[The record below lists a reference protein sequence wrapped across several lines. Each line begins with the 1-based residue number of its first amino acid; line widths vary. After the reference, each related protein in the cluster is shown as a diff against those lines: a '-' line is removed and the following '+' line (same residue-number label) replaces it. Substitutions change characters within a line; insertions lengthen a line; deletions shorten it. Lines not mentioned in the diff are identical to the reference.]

1 MSDRP
6 SDQLPGVTGGKLFDL
21 TGDLAGTHHATVSNA
36 AKAVPAEVISA
47 DLAAV
52 QKQGYVVIEG
62 LLGQQELTAIRDA
75 VMPFLDH
82 RGRNGFEGEK
92 TQRLYAVLEKT
103 RALDRLVDHP
113 RILALL
119 DRLFLPN
126 YLLSQLQVINILPG
140 ESRQALHTDDAF
152 YPIPRPRPPLGA
164 ATVWAID
171 DFTRENG
178 ATEIVPGS
186 HGWPMDQW
194 PDLKDSQPADMKAGS
209 VIFYPGTF
217 WHGGG
222 ANVSD
227 ASRLAVT
234 CQYCEPW
241 LRTQENYFLSTSAQ
255 VAADVSEDIRRMLGY
270 SIHPP
275 FIGMVNGMHPKRSL
289 PPVST
294 AARTDD
300 HE

>member
-1 MSDRP
+1 MSP
-6 SDQLPGVTGGKLFDL
+6 EMKETGSTRFLSA
-21 TGDLAGTHHATVSNA
+21 DLAGTHRRTVSGA
-36 AKAVPAEVISA
+36 AQKVSASIVAA

-52 QKQGYVVIEG
+52 EAQGYVIIEG
-62 LLGQQELTAIRDA
+62 LLSADELCVIREA
-75 VMPFLDH
+75 VLPLLQH
-82 RGRNGFEGEK
+82 RGRNEFEGER
-92 TQRLYAVLEKT
+92 TQRLYAVLAKT

-119 DRLFLPN
+119 DALFLPN

-140 ESRQALHTDDAF
+140 ETAQALHMDDGF

-164 ATVWAID
+164 ATVWAVD
-171 DFTRENG
+171 DFTATNG
-178 ATEIVPGS
+178 ATAIVPGS
-186 HGWPMDQW
+186 HKWGAERYA
-194 PDLKDSQPADMKAGS
+194 SIAEAQPALMSAGS

-227 ASRLAVT
+227 AARLAVT

-241 LRTQENYFLSTSAQ
+241 LRTQENYFLGTPRGI
-255 VAADVSEDIRRMLGY
+255 VADVSEDIRRMLGY

-275 FIGMVNGMHPKRSL
+275 FIGMVDGMHPKRLL
-289 PPVST
+289 PTERNS
-294 AARTDD
+294 
-300 HE
+300 